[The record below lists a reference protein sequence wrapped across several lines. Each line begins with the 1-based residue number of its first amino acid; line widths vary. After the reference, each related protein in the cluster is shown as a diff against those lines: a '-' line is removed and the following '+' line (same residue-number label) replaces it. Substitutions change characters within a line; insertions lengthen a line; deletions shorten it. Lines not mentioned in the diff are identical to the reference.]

1 MIKAIR
7 GTKDILPSEISRWHY
22 LENIIKQIFSNFN
35 YKEIRTP
42 VFEETTLFGRSI
54 GEETDIVSKEMYT
67 FKDKGDT
74 SITLK
79 PEMTAGVV
87 RAFIEHSLGGQQ
99 PLIKLYYISPMF
111 RQERPQA
118 GRLRQFHQFGGEAL
132 GSSSPVLDAE
142 LIQIS
147 YDILKSLGLKDLTV
161 KINSLGVPESRE
173 DYKKLLR
180 EFLLNKKDKLS
191 EDSRKRFDTNILRI
205 FDSKIESDQELL
217 KGAPLLI
224 DNLDGESENHFE
236 DVKEYLD
243 KISIPFEIDPKL
255 VRGLD
260 YYTKTTFEIISKK
273 VGSQSALVGGGRYDL
288 LAEQLGGKPT
298 PAVGFASGMERIL
311 LACESENSFSVKDD
325 NIDVYI
331 VRIDEEL
338 EMFVSETASKLRRS
352 GLKADYDYL
361 KRSVKAQMR
370 EANKSNAKFVLFIGG
385 EEYKNKMANLKNME
399 TGEQRSVQLDKLD
412 TVLINSLKR

>member
-7 GTKDILPSEISRWHY
+7 GTKDILPSEISRWHH
-22 LENIIKQIFSNFN
+22 LENIIKHIFSNFN

-42 VFEETTLFGRSI
+42 VFEETTLFARSI

-67 FKDKGDT
+67 FIDKGDT

-87 RAFIEHSLGGQQ
+87 RAFIEHSLGAHQ
-99 PLIKLYYISPMF
+99 PLTKLYYISPMF

-132 GSSSPVLDAE
+132 GGLSPVLDAE
-142 LIQIS
+142 LIQIA
-147 YDILKSLGLKDLTV
+147 YDILKSLGLQDLTV
-161 KINSLGVPESRE
+161 KVNSLGVPESRE
-173 DYKKLLR
+173 EYKNLLR
-180 EFLLNKKDKLS
+180 EFLLGKKDKLS
-191 EDSRKRFDTNILRI
+191 EDSRKRFDANILRI

-217 KGAPLLI
+217 EGAPLFI
-224 DNLDGESENHFE
+224 DHLDEESKNHFE
-236 DVKEYLD
+236 VVKEYLD

-298 PAVGFASGMERIL
+298 PAVGFAAGMERIM

-325 NIDVYI
+325 AIDVYI
-331 VRIDEEL
+331 VRLDEEF
-338 EMFVSETASKLRRS
+338 EMFISETASNLRRA
-352 GLKADYDYL
+352 GIKVDYDYL
-361 KRSVKAQMR
+361 NRSVKAQMR
-370 EANKSNAKFVLFIGG
+370 EANKSNARFVLFIGG
-385 EEYKNKMANLKNME
+385 DEYKNKMTNLKNME
-399 TGEQRSVQLDKLD
+399 TGEQRSVQIDKLN
-412 TVLINSLKR
+412 TVLIDSLIR